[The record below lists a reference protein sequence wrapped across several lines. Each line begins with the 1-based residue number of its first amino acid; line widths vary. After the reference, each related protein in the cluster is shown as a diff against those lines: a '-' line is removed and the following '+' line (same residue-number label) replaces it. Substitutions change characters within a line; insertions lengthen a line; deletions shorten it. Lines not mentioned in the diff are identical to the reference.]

1 MNRYFKITA
10 IIVGMFLTN
19 CPADTFKHVQSGKVF
34 HGFRTQKRIANRTMI
49 YIYEEEDFKPVDLS
63 EYEVVLDNQGRRNDV
78 VIIEIGAE
86 EILLSQVVSDTLAKA
101 IVNASNKGPRF
112 ILLEIDNP
120 GGQGIYMKNLCD
132 AVAGTDN
139 CPVIAFISGGQVGGA
154 YSAAMGVA
162 LACDKIYISPNAA
175 IGAIAPPVATSASQE
190 NQQTRMDV
198 LVSGNLSSFSAYIGA
213 LAEKKNRP
221 VVLAR
226 ALFDRSV
233 DAVEVSNKQGKKI
246 FVERAN
252 RKPSESIV
260 RTLSTPV
267 DQSWQQDDD
276 PALLLISQ
284 GALKLT
290 PKDAVYCRMADKI
303 ANSQAQLLEDMAA
316 SDARLIKA
324 GQIKS
329 VIRKFLSARRKIS
342 RLLASVDYLRFR
354 ADELKQQLA
363 ELQQQQ
369 RQQTVTR
376 QFERRQETDNWI
388 IGGETG
394 EPIRR
399 LTKKRQDEFVFETEG
414 ITDMDIEDT
423 LDELAAVTADLIRD
437 SRKVIRLAS
446 RYPGA
451 LLQGTSINSLQQQLN
466 QAIALSDDILRR

>member
-78 VIIEIGAE
+78 VIIKVGAE